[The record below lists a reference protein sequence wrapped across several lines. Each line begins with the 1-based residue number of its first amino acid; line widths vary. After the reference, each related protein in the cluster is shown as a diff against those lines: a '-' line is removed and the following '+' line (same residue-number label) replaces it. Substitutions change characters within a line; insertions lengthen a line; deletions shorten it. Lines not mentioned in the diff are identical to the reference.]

1 MGVLSDVTY
10 YLLITDKG
18 ACDAGVF
25 NMSLDRVLI
34 VFRVIDK
41 TITLAFLA
49 IPKAKVRPAAPLPM
63 IRQSVV

>member
-34 VFRVIDK
+34 VFRVID
-41 TITLAFLA
+41 TGDTTLR
-49 IPKAKVRPAAPLPM
+49 IVGGTSTDVRF
-63 IRQSVV
+63 R